1 MVKLVWLED
10 GLWLVER
17 WWEVIID
24 NAIGKWHEIKCGHY
38 EIKPDMKMCYWGKCQ
53 FEMKEDLKA
62 ATLTS
67 IIKLKTNKT
76 VVVKVI

>member
-1 MVKLVWLED
+1 
-10 GLWLVER
+10 
-17 WWEVIID
+17 
-24 NAIGKWHEIKCGHY
+24 
-38 EIKPDMKMCYWGKCQ
+38 MCYWGKCQ